1 MVLIP
6 IIYMDNV
13 QSITLKLLDYCRT
26 NDWAGYEPYDV
37 LNSRL
42 IAALPVL
49 DSRVPRLVLTQFL
62 KRSPVNIR
70 PALRI
75 PKTQNPK
82 ALGLFLSA
90 LVNLSRAGMPVDQED
105 IPHLVGRLVEL
116 KSQTAPDWC
125 WGYNFPWQTRTVL
138 VPRWAPNL
146 VCTTFAAS
154 GLLDVFD
161 LNRDEQLL
169 DMAVSAAEY
178 ILKELYWTRGDVC
191 GFGYPLPEV
200 RNQVHNANLLAA
212 ALFCRIYALTG
223 REKFLEPAIRAARY
237 TTTQQYPDGR
247 WDYGQGSTQKWVDNF
262 HTGFNLSALRSIGRT
277 LKTAEFEESVARGFR
292 FYRDHFFR
300 EDGAVRY
307 YHDRTYPIDTHCVA
321 QSIITLLDLSDLDA
335 ANAGLAQSVFEW
347 ARDHMWDKKKNY
359 FHYRIL
365 RSCTIRTSYM
375 RWTQAWMFLALS
387 MLVSPP
393 KAQASESER
402 LALTE
407 V

>member
-1 MVLIP
+1 M
-6 IIYMDNV
+6 MDNA
-13 QSITLKLLDYCRT
+13 QSITLKLLDYCRS

-42 IAALPVL
+42 VAALPML

-82 ALGLFLSA
+82 ALGLFLSS
-90 LVNLSRAGMPVDQED
+90 LVNLSRAGMPVDQGD
-105 IPHLVGRLVEL
+105 IPHLLKRLVDL
-116 KSQTAPDWC
+116 KSQSSYWC

-146 VCTTFAAS
+146 VCTTFAAT
-154 GLLDVFD
+154 GLLDVFEM
-161 LNRDEQLL
+161 NRDEQLL

-178 ILKELYWTRGDVC
+178 ILNELYWTRDDVC

-223 REKFLEPAIRAARY
+223 REKFLEPAVRAARY

-277 LKTAEFEESVARGFR
+277 LKTTEFEESVARGFR
-292 FYRDHFFR
+292 FWREHFFR

-321 QSIITLLDLSDLDA
+321 QSIITLLDLSDLDP
-335 ANAGLAQSVFEW
+335 ANAGLAQFIFEW

-365 RSCTIRTSYM
+365 RSCKIRTSYM

-393 KAQASESER
+393 QAQAHESDR
-402 LALTE
+402 LALSE